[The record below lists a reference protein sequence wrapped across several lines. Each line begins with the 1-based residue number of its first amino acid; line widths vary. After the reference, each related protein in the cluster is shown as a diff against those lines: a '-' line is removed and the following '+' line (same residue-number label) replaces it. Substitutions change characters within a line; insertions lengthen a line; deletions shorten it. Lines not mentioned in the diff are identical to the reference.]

1 MIFYVL
7 QLKEEVMHSKCEL
20 LQKLIKTNKSNCT
33 TILELPRKYY
43 SEILYIIDPT
53 NLLYQNK
60 FFCYIAPFDIYSAML
75 LSTLKN
81 YALWTFFKRL
91 FLGPSQ
97 PTMKTFFKVR
107 CEGSTSTFL
116 VSRHFEKTIIS
127 HKSWNWISYL
137 LIRWWFVINNESN
150 FLSLRTGMGWEWGLI
165 KYKGQF

>member
-1 MIFYVL
+1 MILYVL

-75 LSTLKN
+75 LSTLKI
-81 YALWTFFKRL
+81 T
-91 FLGPSQ
+91 
-97 PTMKTFFKVR
+97 
-107 CEGSTSTFL
+107 
-116 VSRHFEKTIIS
+116 HFE
-127 HKSWNWISYL
+127 H
-137 LIRWWFVINNESN
+137 
-150 FLSLRTGMGWEWGLI
+150 FLKDCFWD
-165 KYKGQF
+165 QVNPQ